1 MNNAFTK
8 EVMPMLDLQNDKNFT
23 LNNENNHELNN
34 INHVTIVDDTVTENT
49 TIENVLEENNE
60 SLNEAIFSGSNIVEN
75 IALNTTTNANL
86 DTNNIT
92 NNTDTPE
99 PNCLALT
106 VRKDY
111 NLVIVKNIFT
121 ASGRLSWKIVLATVV
136 LNILNMLF

>member
-8 EVMPMLDLQNDKNFT
+8 EVMPMLDLDLQNDKNST
-23 LNNENNHELNN
+23 LNNETNTELNN
-34 INHVTIVDDTVTENT
+34 INHVTIIDDTVD
-49 TIENVLEENNE
+49 
-60 SLNEAIFSGSNIVEN
+60 IVEN
-75 IALNTTTNANL
+75 NILTDTTINPIPDDINTNV
-86 DTNNIT
+86 
-92 NNTDTPE
+92 DTPE

-121 ASGRLSWKIVLATVV
+121 ASGRLSWKIVLSTII

>member
-1 MNNAFTK
+1 
-8 EVMPMLDLQNDKNFT
+8 MLDLQNDKNFI
-23 LNNENNHELNN
+23 LNTENNNELNN
-34 INHVTIVDDTVTENT
+34 INHVTIIDDTVLDNTSENFEQNLQNTESSKEP
-49 TIENVLEENNE
+49 IL
-60 SLNEAIFSGSNIVEN
+60 SDSNIVEN
-75 IALNTTTNANL
+75 NTLNSNAS
-86 DTNNIT
+86 T
-92 NNTDTPE
+92 NTDTPE